1 MLGGGNPVGS
11 NPAGTGAGLNYIGN
25 HAYAYSG
32 AVDANNVETTA
43 LQFDTGNEYIVAEFN
58 LSSSQVT
65 GDDFRFRIEM
75 NGEDIMVTTITGPY
89 DISEHMNQPLKLV
102 IPANTKV
109 RVTFTN
115 VSTTNAR
122 EWFATM
128 SGRVYN

>member
-32 AVDANNVETTA
+32 SVDANNVETTA
-43 LQFDTGNEYIVAEFN
+43 LQFDTGNEYILAEFN
-58 LSSSQVT
+58 LCSSQTT
-65 GDDFRFRIEM
+65 GDDFKFRIEM

-115 VSTTNAR
+115 VSTTSAR

>member
-32 AVDANNVETTA
+32 SVDANNVETTA
-43 LQFDTGNEYIVAEFN
+43 LQFDTGNEYILAEFN
-58 LSSSQVT
+58 LCSSQTT
-65 GDDFRFRIEM
+65 GDDFKFRIEM

-115 VSTTNAR
+115 VSTSSAR

>member
-32 AVDANNVETTA
+32 SVDANNVETTA
-43 LQFDTGNEYIVAEFN
+43 LQFDTGNEYILAEFN
-58 LSSSQVT
+58 LCSSQTT
-65 GDDFRFRIEM
+65 GDDFKFRIEM

>member
-32 AVDANNVETTA
+32 SVDANNVETTA
-43 LQFDTGNEYIVAEFN
+43 LQFDTGNEYILAEFN
-58 LSSSQVT
+58 LCSSQTT
-65 GDDFRFRIEM
+65 GDDFKFRIEM

-115 VSTTNAR
+115 VSTASAR

>member
-32 AVDANNVETTA
+32 SVNANNVETTA
-43 LQFDTGNEYIVAEFN
+43 LQFDTGNEYILAEFN
-58 LSSSQVT
+58 LCSSQTT
-65 GDDFRFRIEM
+65 GDDFKFRIEM